1 MIRFNEEKKANEI
14 CLINIFK
21 SINGEC
27 YNSGRPTVFIRTF
40 GCNLRCGFCDTKE
53 CWTEENYKKVYGPDA
68 ELKWMTANE
77 IIEEVRNLEAGWR
90 YRSVCLTGGE
100 PLMEENNE
108 VTVELI
114 TKLIKLGYAVD
125 VETDGAID
133 YAPWREAFPEVKADV
148 LGNRIGLSLITDWK
162 LPHSKMNSK
171 MIESNLKALGPFD
184 FIKCVISDDEED
196 WKEFERICKSGTKA
210 KIYLSPCFGE
220 VTMSRIPE
228 FVVEHPEYNITA
240 QIQAHKI
247 FWDPKTKDV

>member
-1 MIRFNEEKKANEI
+1 MIRYNEEKKANEI

-40 GCNLRCGFCDTKE
+40 GCNLRCVFCDTKE
-53 CWTEENYKKVYGPDA
+53 SWTEENFHKCYGEEA
-68 ELKWMTANE
+68 QLKWKTEFE
-77 IIEEVRNLEAGWR
+77 IISEVEELEKDWKVKQ
-90 YRSVCLTGGE
+90 VCITGGE
-100 PLMEENNE
+100 PLMEENKE
-108 VTVELI
+108 FMVSLI
-114 TKLIKLGYAVD
+114 RALINKGYMVD
-125 VETDGAID
+125 VETDGGVD
-133 YAPWREAFPEVKADV
+133 YEFWKKTFPNIKASP
-148 LGNRIGLSLITDWK
+148 LGNRIGLTLITDWK

-171 MIESNLKALGPFD
+171 MIEKNLKVLSAFD

-196 WKEFERICKSGTKA
+196 WIEFERICKSGTQA

-228 FVVEHPEYNITA
+228 FVMNHPEYDITA